1 MLSEAILNKIQ
12 TELGE
17 FTTGRVIGGDNDFY
31 LRFGYWRRTDLE
43 KLEEILSDYVVIEV
57 DDYDDDCGYLFS
69 YKVKNKI

>member
-17 FTTGRVIGGDNDFY
+17 FNTGRVIGGDNDFY